1 MRRIDLKKTWR
12 IAYALVPCLLAAT
25 VISAEWATI
34 TRHSGWKQHSMR
46 RPKPPVVTPVET
58 PGQPPTD
65 AVILFDGKSLAG
77 FRKPDGGQPGWSLGD
92 GYFEVKPGSGP
103 IVSKA
108 RFGDVQLHVEWASP
122 VSAAGKGQDR
132 GNSGVFL
139 MNQFEIQVLDNFEAE
154 TYADGQ
160 AGAVYGQYP
169 PLANASKPP
178 GQWQTYDIAFRR
190 PRFDA
195 AGKLEEPARITV
207 IHNGIVVQNNEVIY
221 GPTSWLRFDPYSKG
235 PDAGPIELQD
245 HGHKVR
251 FRNIWAR
258 PLPER
263 AAPDAIETAP
273 IAVVP
278 IPAGKLAAYA
288 GEYALNTRP
297 NSPPLVVK
305 AMEDHLTARFPNR
318 VTEMKL
324 VPVGDG
330 VFQFTETDAK
340 FEFSPDG
347 RTLHF
352 RIGGDTRTIT
362 RRD

>member
-1 MRRIDLKKTWR
+1 MRRTPATTSFRFYAAMGMML
-12 IAYALVPCLLAAT
+12 IASLA
-25 VISAEWATI
+25 ISAEWATV

-46 RPKPPVVTPVET
+46 RPKPPVVAPADK
-58 PGQPPTD
+58 PGDPPAD
-65 AVILFDGKSLAG
+65 AVVLFDGKSLDG
-77 FRKPDGGQPGWSLGD
+77 FESSGGGQAKWTLGD
-92 GYFEVKPGSGP
+92 GFFEVKPGSGP

-108 RFGDVQLHVEWASP
+108 EFGDVQLHVEWASP
-122 VSAAGKGQDR
+122 EPAVGKGQDR

-139 MNQFEIQVLDNFEAE
+139 LGQFEIQVLDNYQAE

-195 AGKLEEPARITV
+195 SGSLVEPARVTV

-221 GPTSWLRFDPYSKG
+221 GPTSWLRYDPYVKG
-235 PDAGPIELQD
+235 PEKAPIELQD

-251 FRNIWAR
+251 FRNLWAR

-263 AAPDAIETAP
+263 APADAVETAP
-273 IAVVP
+273 IAIVP
-278 IPAGKLAAYA
+278 MASDKIASFA
-288 GEYALNTRP
+288 GEYSLNTRP

-305 AMEDHLTARFPNR
+305 AKGDHLLARFPNR

-324 VPVGDG
+324 VPIGDG
-330 VFQFTETDAK
+330 QFQFTETDAK

-347 RTLHF
+347 KTLKFH
-352 RIGGDTRTIT
+352 IGGDTRTIT

>member
-1 MRRIDLKKTWR
+1 MRRFDAKKPGR
-12 IAYALVPCLLAAT
+12 IACALVPGLLAAT
-25 VISAEWATI
+25 VISAEWDTI

-46 RPKPPVVTPVET
+46 RPKPTVVVPADL
-58 PGQPPTD
+58 PGQPPAD
-65 AVILFDGKSLAG
+65 AVILFDGKSLDK
-77 FRKPDGGQPGWSLGD
+77 FEKPGGGKPNWTLGD

-103 IVSKA
+103 IASKYT
-108 RFGDVQLHVEWASP
+108 FGDVQLHVEWASP
-122 VSAAGKGQDR
+122 DPAIGKGQDR

-160 AGAVYGQYP
+160 AGAIYGQYP
-169 PLANASKPP
+169 PLANATRPP

-195 AGKLEEPARITV
+195 AGKLLEPARITV

-221 GPTSWLRFDPYSKG
+221 GPTSWLRYDPYAKG
-235 PDAGPIELQD
+235 PETGPIELQD

-263 AAPDAIETAP
+263 PAPDAVETAP

-278 IPAGKLAAYA
+278 MPADQIAKFA

-305 AMEDHLTARFPNR
+305 AMGDHLLARFPNR

-324 VPVGDG
+324 VPVGGG

-347 RTLHF
+347 KTLKFH
-352 RIGGDTRTIT
+352 IGGDTRTIT
-362 RRD
+362 RR